1 MRDRNLLEPFSSHV
15 DSDKGGN
22 KSSKGRI
29 QGFCQDIS
37 ALLRG
42 VELQRQRGSGND
54 AVIITFLCLLSKKG
68 WWGDMVSTANDF

>member
-1 MRDRNLLEPFSSHV
+1 MRDRNLLGPFSSHV

-29 QGFCQDIS
+29 HGFGQNIS

-42 VELQRQRGSGND
+42 VGQIFNVSLALEM
-54 AVIITFLCLLSKKG
+54 ILS
-68 WWGDMVSTANDF
+68 